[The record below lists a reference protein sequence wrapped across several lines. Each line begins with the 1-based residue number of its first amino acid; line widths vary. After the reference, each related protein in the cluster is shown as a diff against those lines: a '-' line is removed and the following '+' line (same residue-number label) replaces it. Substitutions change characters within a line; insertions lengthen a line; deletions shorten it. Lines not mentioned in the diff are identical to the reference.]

1 MKQMDMQD
9 YRKQINE
16 IDAQLVKC
24 FDERMRVALDIAKYK
39 KEHGLPVFDPARE
52 RDVLNKQTAA
62 VSSDMAMYVKLLYN
76 TIFDISRSYQ
86 QRYITQRGNLTNHI
100 AQAIQNTSQLFP
112 KQAVVACQGVEGA
125 YSQQACDKLFAL
137 PSIMYCKRFEGVFQA
152 IESGLCQY
160 GVLPI
165 ENSSHGSVAE
175 VYDLMRQ
182 HRFSI
187 VRSVRLKI
195 DHRLL
200 AKPGTKLEDVRE
212 IVSHEQAIG
221 QCSAFLKTL
230 SGVKVTVCE
239 NTAVAAQMVSQSSR
253 TDIAAI
259 SAPACAALYG
269 LSVIRTDISNS
280 DSNFTRFICIAK
292 DLEIY
297 PGANKMSLMLNVQH
311 KPGALYSMIAK
322 FAALGLNLT
331 KLESRPIAGTDFE
344 FMFYFDLDA
353 SVYDEAAL
361 QLLSELDEGPEAFTY
376 LGSYSEI

>member
-1 MKQMDMQD
+1 MDIQEL
-9 YRKQINE
+9 RKQINE
-16 IDAQLVKC
+16 IDEQLVHT
-24 FDERMRVALDIAKYK
+24 FDARMRVALDIARHK
-39 KEHGLPVFDPARE
+39 KENGLPVLDPARE
-52 RDVLNKQTAA
+52 REVINRQTAA
-62 VSSDMAMYVKLLYN
+62 VDSDMAIYVKLLYN

-86 QRYITQRGNLTNHI
+86 QRYITRRTELTNHI
-100 AQAIQNTSQLFP
+100 SRAADQTPKLFP

-137 PSIMYCKRFEGVFQA
+137 PGIMYFKRFEGVFQA
-152 IESGLCQY
+152 IESGLCGY

-165 ENSSHGSVAE
+165 ENSSYGSVTE
-175 VYDLMRQ
+175 VYDLMRKY
-182 HRFSI
+182 RFSI

-200 AKPGTKLEDVRE
+200 AKPGTKLGDITE

-221 QCSAFLKTL
+221 QCSEFLKTL
-230 SGVKVTVCE
+230 QNVKITVCE
-239 NTAVAAQMVSQSSR
+239 NTAMAAQMVSQSDR
-253 TDIAAI
+253 RDIAAI
-259 SAPACAALYG
+259 SSPACAALYG
-269 LSVIRTDISNS
+269 LSVLKTDVSNS

-292 DLEIY
+292 QLEIY
-297 PGANKMSLMLNVQH
+297 PGADKISLMLNVQH

-322 FAALGLNLT
+322 FSALGLNLT

-361 QLLSELDEGPEAFTY
+361 QLLSELDEGPETFTF

>member
-1 MKQMDMQD
+1 MTIEELRQ
-9 YRKQINE
+9 QIND
-16 IDAQLVKC
+16 IDSRLVKD
-24 FDERMRVALDIAKYK
+24 FDDRMKVALEIAKYK
-39 KEHGLPVFDPARE
+39 KENNMPVLDPARE
-52 RDVLNKQTAA
+52 REVINRQISCVDD
-62 VSSDMAMYVKLLYN
+62 SMAMYVKLLYN

-86 QRYITQRGNLTNHI
+86 QRYLTERTQLTNHI
-100 AQAIQNTSQLFP
+100 AQAAENTPKLFP

-125 YSQQACDKLFAL
+125 YSQQACDKLFAM
-137 PSIMYCKRFEGVFQA
+137 PNIMYFKRFEGVLQA
-152 IESGLCQY
+152 VDSGFCQY
-160 GVLPI
+160 GILPI
-165 ENSSHGSVAE
+165 ENSSYGSVTE
-175 VYDLMRQ
+175 VYDLMRKY
-182 HRFSI
+182 RFSI

-200 AKPGTKLEDVRE
+200 AKPGVKMEDIRE

-221 QCSAFLKTL
+221 QCSEFLKTL
-230 SGVKVTVCE
+230 PNVKVTVCE
-239 NTAVAAQMVSQSSR
+239 NTAAAAQMVAASGR

-259 SAPACAALYG
+259 SSPACAALYG
-269 LSVIRTDISNS
+269 LGVLKAEVSNS
-280 DSNFTRFICIAK
+280 DSNFTRFICVAK
-292 DLEIY
+292 NLEIY

-322 FAALGLNLT
+322 FSALGLNLT

-361 QLLSELDEGPEAFTY
+361 QLLSELDAGPEVFTY

>member
-1 MKQMDMQD
+1 MDIQEL
-9 YRKQINE
+9 RERINQVDE
-16 IDAQLVKC
+16 QLVQA
-24 FDERMRVALDIAKYK
+24 FDARMHVALDIAKYK

-52 RDVLNKQTAA
+52 REVLSKQTAA
-62 VSSDMAMYVKLLYN
+62 VDEDMAMYVKLLYN

-86 QRYITQRGNLTNHI
+86 QRHITRRTELQNRI
-100 AQAIQNTSQLFP
+100 ARAIEETPKTFP

-137 PSIMYCKRFEGVFQA
+137 PGIMYFKRFEGVFQA
-152 IESGLCQY
+152 IDSGLCRY

-165 ENSSHGSVAE
+165 ENSSYGSVTE
-175 VYDLMRQ
+175 VYDLMRKY
-182 HRFSI
+182 RFSI

-200 AKPGTKLEDVRE
+200 AKPGAKLENIRE
-212 IVSHEQAIG
+212 IVSHDQAVG
-221 QCSAFLKTL
+221 QCSEFLKTL
-230 SGVKVTVCE
+230 KDVKVTVCE
-239 NTAVAAQMVSQSSR
+239 NTAMAAQLVSQSGR
-253 TDIAAI
+253 DDIAAI
-259 SAPACAALYG
+259 SSPACAALYG
-269 LSVIRTDISNS
+269 LSVLKADISNS

-292 DLEIY
+292 QLEIY

-311 KPGALYSMIAK
+311 RPGALYSMIAK

-361 QLLSELDEGPEAFTY
+361 QLLCELDEGPETFTY
-376 LGSYSEI
+376 LGSYTEI

>member
-1 MKQMDMQD
+1 MTIEELRQ
-9 YRKQINE
+9 QINE
-16 IDAQLVKC
+16 IDSQLVKS
-24 FDERMRVALDIAKYK
+24 FDERMKVALEIAKYK
-39 KEHGLPVFDPARE
+39 KENNKPVLDPARE
-52 RDVLNKQTAA
+52 REVINRQIGCVDE
-62 VSSDMAMYVKLLYN
+62 SMAMYVKLLYN

-86 QRYITQRGNLTNHI
+86 QRYLTERTDLSNHI
-100 AQAIQNTSQLFP
+100 ARAVENTPKVFP

-125 YSQQACDKLFAL
+125 YSQQACDKLFAM
-137 PSIMYCKRFEGVFQA
+137 PNIIYFKRFEGVLQA
-152 IESGLCQY
+152 VESGLCQY
-160 GVLPI
+160 GILPI
-165 ENSSHGSVAE
+165 ENSSYGSVTE
-175 VYDLMRQ
+175 VYDLMRK

-200 AKPGTKLEDVRE
+200 AKPGVKMSDIRE
-212 IVSHEQAIG
+212 VVSHEQAVG
-221 QCSAFLKTL
+221 QCSDFLKTL
-230 SGVKVTVCE
+230 PNVKVTICE
-239 NTAVAAQMVSQSSR
+239 NTAAAAQMVAASDR

-259 SAPACAALYG
+259 SSPACAALYG
-269 LSVIRTDISNS
+269 LGILKTEVSNS
-280 DSNFTRFICIAK
+280 DSNFTRFICVAK
-292 DLEIY
+292 NLEIY

-361 QLLSELDEGPEAFTY
+361 QLLSERDAGPEVFTY

>member
-1 MKQMDMQD
+1 MTIEELRQ
-9 YRKQINE
+9 QINE
-16 IDAQLVKC
+16 IDSQLVKS
-24 FDERMRVALDIAKYK
+24 FDERMKVALEIAEYK
-39 KEHGLPVFDPARE
+39 KENNKPVLDPARE
-52 RDVLNKQTAA
+52 REVINRQIGCVDE
-62 VSSDMAMYVKLLYN
+62 SMAMYVKLLYN

-86 QRYITQRGNLTNHI
+86 QRYLTERTDLSNHI
-100 AQAIQNTSQLFP
+100 ARAVEYTPKVFP

-125 YSQQACDKLFAL
+125 YSQQACDKLFAM
-137 PSIMYCKRFEGVFQA
+137 PNIMYFKRFEGVLQA
-152 IESGLCQY
+152 VESGLCQY
-160 GVLPI
+160 GILPI
-165 ENSSHGSVAE
+165 ENSSYGSVTE
-175 VYDLMRQ
+175 VYDLMRK

-200 AKPGTKLEDVRE
+200 AKPGVKMSDIRE
-212 IVSHEQAIG
+212 VVSHEQAVG
-221 QCSAFLKTL
+221 QCSDFLKTL
-230 SGVKVTVCE
+230 PNVKVTICE
-239 NTAVAAQMVSQSSR
+239 NTAAAAQMVAASDR

-259 SAPACAALYG
+259 SSPACAALYG
-269 LSVIRTDISNS
+269 LGILKTEVSNS
-280 DSNFTRFICIAK
+280 DSNFTRFICVAK
-292 DLEIY
+292 NLEIY

-361 QLLSELDEGPEAFTY
+361 QLLSELDAGPEVFTY

>member
-1 MKQMDMQD
+1 MDIQEL
-9 YRKQINE
+9 RNQINE
-16 IDAQLVKC
+16 IDERLVKA
-24 FDERMRVALDIAKYK
+24 FDERMRIALEIGKYK

-52 RDVLNKQTAA
+52 RDVVNKQTAA
-62 VSSDMAMYVKLLYN
+62 VGEDMAMYVKLLYN
-76 TIFDISRSYQ
+76 TLFDISRSYQ
-86 QRYITQRGNLTNHI
+86 QRYITQRTQLTNHI
-100 AQAIQNTSQLFP
+100 AKAIEETDPLFP
-112 KQAVVACQGVEGA
+112 KQAIVACQGVEGA

-137 PSIMYCKRFEGVFQA
+137 PNIMYFKRFEGVFQA
-152 IESGLCQY
+152 IESGLCKY

-165 ENSSHGSVAE
+165 ENSSYGSVTE
-175 VYDLMRQ
+175 VYDLMRKY
-182 HRFSI
+182 RFSI

-200 AKPGTKLEDVRE
+200 AKPGTKLEEIRE
-212 IVSHEQAIG
+212 VVSHEQAIG
-221 QCSAFLKTL
+221 QCSEFLQKL
-230 SGVKVTVCE
+230 SGVQITVSE
-239 NTAVAAQMVSQSSR
+239 NTAMAAQMVSQSDR
-253 TDIAAI
+253 NDIAAI
-259 SAPACAALYG
+259 SAPSCAALYG
-269 LSVIRTDISNS
+269 LSVLKTDISNS

-292 DLEIY
+292 QLEIY

-353 SVYDEAAL
+353 SIYDEAAL
-361 QLLSELDEGPEAFTY
+361 QLLSELDEGPETFTY